1 MPVRVVKMKKTNSWI
16 INKYDES
23 LVNHIKKVFN
33 FKDAIARIIISR
45 GLKSE
50 TEINDFLRPSLNT
63 LPIPSMLKDLKKG
76 AERVAKAIF
85 NKEKIAVYGDYDADG
100 VTACAVMYLFLKK
113 IGADVLYYLPDRFE
127 DGYSLNKKAID
138 DFKGIGVD
146 IIITVDCGISDYELV
161 EYGNNLGIDFIITD
175 HHNVPKRLPPA
186 YAVINPKREDS
197 NFPFKEMSGVG
208 VAFYFLIKLRKV
220 LREAGFFTKNKE
232 PNLREYLDLVAIGTI
247 SDMVPILGPNRVFVK
262 YGIEEIKNS
271 NKVGVRSLLK
281 ELNIENLDTRLIT
294 FRITPRLNAPGRM
307 SNPKHAFE
315 LLISDNEETAKEL
328 VRTLNNENN
337 RRQKEEEKM
346 IKDALKMIDD
356 GNDCLVYV
364 LYSPEWHPG
373 VLGIVASKL
382 LERYN
387 KPFFIFCDEE
397 KGIIK
402 GSGRSVPGF
411 PLTEVIGEISNNLLS
426 FGGHDMAC
434 GLSLR
439 KEFLKDFDISINEL
453 AKRYLLNDDV
463 CNYCKIDTVLDVN
476 EIDELF
482 FEQLALLEPF
492 GKGNPEPT
500 FLISKVKVE
509 HLRPVG
515 QKENHMKLQLSK
527 DGKIFS
533 GIGFSMFNDALKSG
547 SYLDIIGLPKM
558 SSYNGFKKWDF
569 VLKDFCI
576 LD

>member
-1 MPVRVVKMKKTNSWI
+1 MPVRMVKMKKANSWI
-16 INKYDES
+16 VNKCDES

-33 FKDAIARIIISR
+33 FKDAIARIVISR

-63 LPIPSMLKDLKKG
+63 LPVPSMLKDLKKG

-85 NKEKIAVYGDYDADG
+85 NKEKIAIYGDYDADG

-138 DFKGIGVD
+138 DFKRNGVD
-146 IIITVDCGISDYELV
+146 IIMTVDCGISDYELV

-346 IKDALKMIDD
+346 IKDALKMIDG
-356 GNDCLVYV
+356 GNESLVYV
-364 LYSPEWHPG
+364 LYSPQWHPG

-387 KPFFIFCDEE
+387 KPFFICCDEE
-397 KGIIK
+397 EGIIK

-411 PLTEVIGEISNNLLS
+411 PLTEVIGEISHNLLS

-439 KEFLKDFDISINEL
+439 KEFLKDFEISINEL
-453 AKRYLLNDDV
+453 AKRYLLNGDV
-463 CNYCKIDTVLDVN
+463 YNYCKIDTVLDVS

-500 FLISKVKVE
+500 FLISEVKVE

-533 GIGFSMFNDALKSG
+533 GIGFSMFNDALKLG
-547 SYLDIIGLPKM
+547 SYLDIVGLPKM
-558 SSYNGFKKWDF
+558 SSYNGYKKWDF